1 MAQSAVAER
10 SLVGLVW
17 SLDLPEL
24 LMPGRWGSMEL
35 LLPAL
40 GVQPLLMR
48 EPQMVFL
55 LEAR

>member
-1 MAQSAVAER
+1 MAER
-10 SLVGLVW
+10 SLVGLAW
-17 SLDLPEL
+17 SLDLSEL